1 MKEYIKQ
8 QTKILKEMHIWGSI
22 PKEEKQR
29 FKSSSNEIQADNMMA
44 TFRHKYL

>member
-8 QTKILKEMHIWGSI
+8 QKQILKQMCVWSQI

-29 FKSSSNEIQADNMMA
+29 FQNCENEIQADNMMA

>member
-1 MKEYIKQ
+1 MKEYIKE
-8 QTKILKEMHIWGSI
+8 QTKILKQMCVWGQI

-29 FKSSSNEIQADNMMA
+29 FKNCANEIQADNMMT